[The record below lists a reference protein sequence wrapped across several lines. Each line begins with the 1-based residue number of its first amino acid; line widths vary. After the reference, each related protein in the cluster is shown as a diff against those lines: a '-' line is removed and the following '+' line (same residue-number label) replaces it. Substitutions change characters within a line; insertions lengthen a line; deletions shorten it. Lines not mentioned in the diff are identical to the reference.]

1 MNSWRGIGLIV
12 RNGIGGK
19 IRRGNFF
26 KYPDRKQKTGAI
38 RRPPKGH
45 RIAPVL
51 TFSVGLDRCR
61 LLFCCFHSRLALSFP
76 EEDAKEYSQ

>member
-26 KYPDRKQKTGAI
+26 KYPDRKQKIGAI
-38 RRPPKGH
+38 RRPYKVPG
-45 RIAPVL
+45 
-51 TFSVGLDRCR
+51 
-61 LLFCCFHSRLALSFP
+61 
-76 EEDAKEYSQ
+76 